1 MKASTYLQIAYLIAQ
16 ESKCCSW
23 KVGAVIEKDGR
34 IISTGYNGSPAGGTN
49 CCDHANEQGWTKIIK
64 RPVLAPGH
72 KEGTVSLATIG
83 QVVLAKDH
91 RPAHS
96 EWSAKNEIHAELNAI
111 LFAARKGSSIEGATL
126 YCTASPCPD
135 CTKAI
140 SQSGIKKVVYA
151 ELYDRSPSNWAD
163 ILTQAGIEVIEYSRN
178 NLRSLNWEQIR
189 TFCGE

>member
-1 MKASTYLQIAYLIAQ
+1 MKASTYLQIAYLISQ

-49 CCDHANEQGWTKIIK
+49 CCDHAESQGWMKMKPREAWETK
-64 RPVLAPGH
+64 APM
-72 KEGTVSLATIG
+72 
-83 QVVLAKDH
+83 VLAKEH

-151 ELYDRSPSNWAD
+151 ERYDRSPDNWAD
-163 ILTQAGIEVIEYSRN
+163 ILLEAGIEVVEYQRN
-178 NLRSLNWEQIR
+178 NLRSLNWENIR
-189 TFCGE
+189 NFCGE

>member
-1 MKASTYLQIAYLIAQ
+1 MKASTYLQIAYLISQ

-34 IISTGYNGSPAGGTN
+34 IISTGYNGSPAGGVN
-49 CCDHANEQGWTKIIK
+49 CCDHAESQGWLKMKAREAWETK
-64 RPVLAPGH
+64 APM
-72 KEGTVSLATIG
+72 
-83 QVVLAKDH
+83 VLAKEH

-126 YCTASPCPD
+126 YCTASPCPG

-151 ELYDRSPSNWAD
+151 ERYDRSPDNWAD
-163 ILTQAGIEVIEYSRN
+163 ILLEAGIEVVEYQRN
-178 NLRSLNWEQIR
+178 NLRSLNWENIR
-189 TFCGE
+189 NFCGE

>member
-1 MKASTYLQIAYLIAQ
+1 MKASTYLQIAYLISQ

-49 CCDHANEQGWTKIIK
+49 CCDHAESQGWLKMKPREAWKTK
-64 RPVLAPGH
+64 APM
-72 KEGTVSLATIG
+72 
-83 QVVLAKDH
+83 VLAKEH

-151 ELYDRSPSNWAD
+151 ERYDRSPDNWAD
-163 ILTQAGIEVIEYSRN
+163 ILLEAGIEVVEYQRN
-178 NLRSLNWEQIR
+178 NLRSLNWENIR
-189 TFCGE
+189 NFCGE

>member
-1 MKASTYLQIAYLIAQ
+1 MRAATYLQIAYLISQ

-49 CCDHANEQGWTKIIK
+49 CCDHAEEQGWIK
-64 RPVLAPGH
+64 EVDYPIHRGFGIL
-72 KEGTVSLATIG
+72 K
-83 QVVLAKDH
+83 VLAKEH

-96 EWSAKNEIHAELNAI
+96 EWSSKNEIHAELNAI

-126 YCTASPCPD
+126 YCTASPCPE

-151 ELYDRSPSNWAD
+151 ERYDRSPDNWAD
-163 ILTQAGIEVIEYSRN
+163 ILLEAGIEVVEYQRN
-178 NLRSLNWEQIR
+178 NLRSLNWENIR
-189 TFCGE
+189 NFCGE

>member
-1 MKASTYLQIAYLIAQ
+1 MKASTYLQIAYLISQ

-49 CCDHANEQGWTKIIK
+49 CCDHAESQGWLKMK
-64 RPVLAPGH
+64 PREAWEFKAPM
-72 KEGTVSLATIG
+72 
-83 QVVLAKDH
+83 VLAKEH

-151 ELYDRSPSNWAD
+151 ERYDRSPDNWAD
-163 ILTQAGIEVIEYSRN
+163 ILIEAGIEVVEYQRN
-178 NLRSLNWEQIR
+178 NLRSLNWENIR
-189 TFCGE
+189 NFCGE